1 VLIAMKML
9 HTMKQRRLSRGGF
22 ALLLVLSLFSFFYVN
37 LDAAREQGRASLW
50 SRHTE
55 KVLEEEERGQA
66 PHTAPGVVWI
76 SRLVDLLLRFVS
88 NAPNRY

>member
-1 VLIAMKML
+1 MKTL
-9 HTMKQRRLSRGGF
+9 HTMKQRRLFRGGF

-37 LDAAREQGRASLW
+37 LDAAREQGRAPLW

-66 PHTAPGVVWI
+66 PHTTPGVVWI
-76 SRLVDLLLRFVS
+76 NRLAELLLRFVS